1 MNSKEAKANLD
12 EVAKRLQDLRDQ
24 YDAATSE
31 EEKTKIAFKCI
42 VPQMNYRSAYGRWF
56 IISMCEAFNES
67 SKLESR

>member
-12 EVAKRLQDLRDQ
+12 EKAKILDNLIAE

-31 EEKTKIAFKCI
+31 EEKTRIAFKCI
-42 VPQMNYRSAYGRWF
+42 VPRMNYKSAFGRWF

-67 SKLESR
+67 SKLESS